1 MTGGRLTLPLF
12 VFLGASLVSRAQV
25 VSSGTIEIPGTYE
38 FDFDA
43 GVITLS
49 PAADVF
55 WEQFT
60 STTRS
65 VQPING
71 ATIVNLGT
79 SVNFNSLT
87 PAQLQA
93 LTYGSSGIDG
103 SNGTSLLVVGDV
115 FAVHTNSGNYAKAV
129 VSKPLDSQQNN
140 GLIIQWATYPP
151 GPIVEIPGTYEFD
164 FRCGSD
170 HPFASSGRVLGAV
183 YLHDEGTPADQRGD
197 HCEPGN
203 ISE

>member
-1 MTGGRLTLPLF
+1 MRGGRLTLPLF
-12 VFLGASLVSRAQV
+12 VFLGTSLVSRAQV
-25 VSSGTIEIPGTYE
+25 VSSGTVEIPGTFE

-43 GVITLS
+43 GVITGS

-60 STTRS
+60 ATTRAL
-65 VQPING
+65 QPTNG
-71 ATIVNLGT
+71 ASIVNLGT
-79 SVNFNSLT
+79 SVNFSSLT

-115 FAVHTNSGNYAKAV
+115 FAVRTNSGNYAKAV

-140 GLIIQWATYPP
+140 GLIIQWATYPRPAP
-151 GPIVEIPGTYEFD
+151 GPTLTSISPNSGVRGATVPVSLTGANFVRGAAVKGANSDVTVSGVSIV
-164 FRCGSD
+164 S
-170 HPFASSGRVLGAV
+170 
-183 YLHDEGTPADQRGD
+183 
-197 HCEPGN
+197 
-203 ISE
+203 